1 MLDPRPNRP
10 LGATKLHY
18 WRVQR
23 MARAN
28 GTDLVGAA
36 EHALMKGLVG
46 IYNVCVNEGLP
57 KTNAEVFGALAD
69 RVGVPRLEF
78 LNQIKAPTRKI
89 SADKLY
95 ATGWRPEHT
104 DPDHPLNEAA

>member
-36 EHALMKGLVG
+36 AH
-46 IYNVCVNEGLP
+46 
-57 KTNAEVFGALAD
+57 GALSQEDWAAMVHRCRGCKWTD
-69 RVGVPRLEF
+69 GCRRWLSHP
-78 LNQIKAPTRKI
+78 
-89 SADKLY
+89 
-95 ATGWRPEHT
+95 ATGLRDTPEGCANRRHF
-104 DPDHPLNEAA
+104 AALQDDMKD